1 MGRKPKNSKPLT
13 EEEIEALKIQKAE
26 YAKRYYKQN
35 KERLLAQANKRYR
48 ERIVNPNKPVLKEDT
63 IQRWNNE
70 LQDKLNTP
78 IKPIVRLWIL
88 SQLNHNQQFINGKQK
103 DMGKNQE
110 NWQ

>member
-13 EEEIEALKIQKAE
+13 EEEIEALKRQKSE

-35 KERLLAQANKRYR
+35 KERLLAKANKRYR
-48 ERIVNPNKPVLKEDT
+48 ERIINPDQPLSNEDT

-88 SQLNHNQQFINGKQK
+88 SQLNHNQQNGKQK
-103 DMGKNQE
+103 VMGKDQE
-110 NWQ
+110 YWQ